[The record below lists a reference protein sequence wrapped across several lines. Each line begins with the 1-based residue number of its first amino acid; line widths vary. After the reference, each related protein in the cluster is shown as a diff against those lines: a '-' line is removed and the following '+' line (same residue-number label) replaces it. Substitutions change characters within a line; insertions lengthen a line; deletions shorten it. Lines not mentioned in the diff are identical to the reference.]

1 MNEICL
7 KCGLPKELCM
17 CETIAKESQRIVIS
31 IERKKFG
38 KNYTVVTGIDHKEV
52 DLKDLLKSL
61 KSKLA
66 CGGTAK
72 DNVIELQGVHKL
84 RVKDILV
91 KMGFPSDRIDI
102 R

>member
-1 MNEICL
+1 
-7 KCGLPKELCM
+7 M
-17 CETIAKESQRIVIS
+17 CETIAKEAQRIVIR
-31 IERKKFG
+31 IEKKKFG

-52 DLKDLLKSL
+52 DLKELLKAL

-72 DNVIELQGVHKL
+72 DNVIELQGEHKH
-84 RVKDILV
+84 RVKDHLV
-91 KMGFPSDRIDI
+91 GMGFPADRIDI

>member
-1 MNEICL
+1 MNEICP

-17 CETIAKESQRIVIS
+17 CETIAKESQRIVIR
-31 IERKKFG
+31 IEKKKFG

-52 DLKDLLKSL
+52 DIKELLKAL

-72 DNVIELQGVHKL
+72 DNVIELQGEHKL
-84 RVKDILV
+84 RVKSHLV
-91 KMGFPSDRIDI
+91 GMGFPADMIDV

>member
-1 MNEICL
+1 MNEICP

-17 CETIAKESQRIVIS
+17 CETIAKEAQRIVIS

-72 DNVIELQGVHKL
+72 GNVIELQGVHKL

-91 KMGFPSDRIDI
+91 KMGFPSDRIDV

>member
-1 MNEICL
+1 MNEICP

-17 CETIAKESQRIVIS
+17 CEIIAKEAQRIVIK
-31 IERKKFG
+31 IEKKKFG
-38 KNYTVVTGIDHKEV
+38 KNYTVVTGIDHKEI
-52 DLKDLLKSL
+52 DMKDLLKSL

-72 DNVIELQGVHKL
+72 DNQIELQGEHKH
-84 RVKDILV
+84 RVKDILIA
-91 KMGFPSDRIDI
+91 MGFPADRIDV

>member
-1 MNEICL
+1 MNEICP

-17 CETIAKESQRIVIS
+17 CETIAKEAQRITIS
-31 IERKKFG
+31 VERKKFG
-38 KNYTVVTGIDHKEV
+38 KNYTIVTGIDHKEV

-61 KSKLA
+61 KNKLA

-72 DNVIELQGVHKL
+72 ENVIELQGEHKL

-91 KMGFPSDRIDI
+91 KMGFPQDRIDV